1 MEDLNGKHLKLI
13 IYINKNAFFGS
24 MVNIRNFTPRLY
36 QETIMASCAKG
47 NCLVILPT
55 GLGKTKTAIMA
66 AVQRLNS
73 FPSSKILFLTVTK
86 PLAEQIYN
94 EIRECIDID
103 EDKIALFTGSV
114 APSKREGMWKNSI
127 VTVSTPQCI
136 ENDIINNR
144 IELDNVSLVVAD
156 EAHNAV
162 KDYSYT
168 WVAKQYHKKS
178 RFPRIIGLTASPGS
192 DLERIQE
199 VCKNLFIEEIEIR
212 TDEDP
217 DVKPYVYEININWIN
232 VELPKVFLEA
242 RKYLQDFL
250 NDRLEKLK
258 KWGVL
263 RRTNLRYVSKT
274 ELLELQ
280 AQLRGRASTGEKDF
294 VLWNAISVL
303 AEVMKVSHGLE
314 LLETQGII
322 PLHKY
327 MERLNNDAANTKVK
341 AVKNVVKDL
350 NFRSAFVKISK
361 LYEEKV
367 EHPKLI
373 ELQKIIEKEI
383 KENADNKIIVF
394 NQYRDIAVD
403 VVEKLNSVENA
414 NAKLFVGQM
423 KKNETGLSQKE
434 QRAILDEFREGKF
447 NVLVATSIAE
457 QGLDIPEVDTVV
469 FYEPIPSEIRQIQ
482 RRGRTGRHGE
492 GKVIVLMTKNTMD
505 EAYRWSAFHKEKRM
519 YRNLNNLKKKLTL
532 MINTKEEKLTNYVK
546 ENKIKIFA
554 DYREKGTGILKEL
567 MELDVELKLDSF
579 PNADY
584 ILSSRVGVEFKTV
597 HDFVES
603 IIDGR
608 LLQQVKNLKN
618 NFERPLLIIEGME
631 DIYSVRNVHA
641 NAIRGALSAVAVDF
655 GVPILHTKNTKDTAQ
670 MLKIIAKREQEETGV
685 EFNLHP
691 EKKNMSI
698 KEKQEHI
705 IRSLPGVGSVL
716 SKPLLKHFKS
726 VKNVV
731 NAEQKWLEEVKGIGK
746 KKAEKIRDILDREY
760 QTLD

>member
-1 MEDLNGKHLKLI
+1 
-13 IYINKNAFFGS
+13 
-24 MVNIRNFTPRLY
+24 MVAIKNFTPRLY

-73 FPSSKILFLTVTK
+73 YPSSKILFLTVTK
-86 PLAEQIYN
+86 PLAEQIHN
-94 EIRECIDID
+94 EIKECMDID

-114 APSKREGMWKNSI
+114 APSKREEMWKNSI

-144 IELDNVSLVVAD
+144 IELDNVSLIVAD

-168 WVAKQYHKKS
+168 WVTKQYHSKS

-199 VCKNLFIEEIEIR
+199 VCKNLYIEEIEIR
-212 TDEDP
+212 TDQDP
-217 DVKPYVYEININWIN
+217 DVKPYVHDIDISWLEVNLSTI
-232 VELPKVFLEA
+232 FLEA
-242 RKYLQDFL
+242 TKYLQNFL

-258 KWGVL
+258 QWGIL
-263 RRTNLRYVSKT
+263 QRKDLRYVSKT

-294 VLWNAISVL
+294 VIWNAISVL
-303 AEVMKVSHGLE
+303 AEIMKVSHGLE
-314 LLETQGII
+314 LLETQGVV
-322 PLHKY
+322 PTYKY
-327 MERLNNDAANTKVK
+327 MERLNSDASATKTK
-341 AVKNVVKDL
+341 AVKNIVKDL

-361 LYEEKV
+361 LYEDKV

-383 KENADNKIIVF
+383 KENPDKKIIAF
-394 NQYRDIAVD
+394 NQYRDNAVD
-403 VVEKLNSVENA
+403 IVEKLSKIENVS
-414 NAKLFVGQM
+414 AKLFVGQM

-457 QGLDIPEVDTVV
+457 QGLDIPEVDTVI

-482 RRGRTGRHGE
+482 RRGRTGRHGK
-492 GKVIVLMTKNTMD
+492 GKVIVLMTKGTMD
-505 EAYRWSAFHKEKRM
+505 EGYRWSAFHKEKRM
-519 YRNLNNLKKKLTL
+519 HRNLNDLKKKLTL
-532 MINTKEEKLTNYVK
+532 MLNTTEEKITNYIK

-554 DYREKGTGILKEL
+554 DYREKGTGIFKEL
-567 MELDVELKLDSF
+567 VELNVELKLDSF
-579 PNADY
+579 PNSDY
-584 ILSSRVGVEFKTV
+584 ILSSRVGIEFKTV

-608 LLQQVKNLKN
+608 LLQQVRNLKN

-670 MLKIIAKREQEETGV
+670 MLKIIAKREQEETGA
-685 EFNLHP
+685 EFSVHP
-691 EKKNMSI
+691 EKKNLSI
-698 KEKQEHI
+698 KEQQEYI
-705 IRSLPGVGSVL
+705 VSSLPGVGSVL
-716 SKPLLKHFKS
+716 SKPLLKRFKS
-726 VKNVV
+726 VKKVV
-731 NAEQKWLEEVKGIGK
+731 NAEQKELEEVEGIGNR
-746 KKAEKIRDILDREY
+746 KAEKIRDILDREY
-760 QTLD
+760 QILD

>member
-1 MEDLNGKHLKLI
+1 
-13 IYINKNAFFGS
+13 

-73 FPSSKILFLTVTK
+73 YPSSKILFLTVTK
-86 PLAEQIYN
+86 PLAEQIHN
-94 EIRECIDID
+94 EIKECVDID

-114 APSKREGMWKNSI
+114 APSKREEMWKNSI

-136 ENDIINNR
+136 ENDLINNR
-144 IELDNVSLVVAD
+144 VQLENVSLIVAD

-162 KDYSYT
+162 KNYAYT
-168 WVAKQYHKKS
+168 WVVKQYSRKS

-199 VCKNLFIEEIEIR
+199 VCNNLYIEEIEIR
-212 TDEDP
+212 TDQDP
-217 DVKPYVYEININWIN
+217 DVNPYVHDIDISWLEFN
-232 VELPKVFLEA
+232 LPPVFLEA
-242 RKYLQDFL
+242 TKYLQSFL
-250 NDRLEKLK
+250 DDRLEKLK
-258 KWGVL
+258 QWGIL
-263 RRTNLRYVSKT
+263 QRKDLRYVSKT

-280 AQLRGRASTGEKDF
+280 AQLRGRASTGEKNF
-294 VLWNAISVL
+294 VVWNAISVL

-314 LLETQGII
+314 LLETQGVI
-322 PLHKY
+322 PTYKY
-327 MERLNNDAANTKVK
+327 MERLNSDASTTKTK
-341 AVKNVVKDL
+341 AVKNIVKDL
-350 NFRSAFVKISK
+350 NFRSALVKIAK
-361 LYEEKV
+361 LHEEKA

-373 ELQKIIEKEI
+373 ELQKIVEKEI
-383 KENADNKIIVF
+383 KENSDKKIIVF
-394 NQYRDIAVD
+394 NQYRDNAVD
-403 VVEKLNSVENA
+403 IVEKLNPIGNI
-414 NAKLFVGQM
+414 NAKLFVGQL
-423 KKNETGLSQKE
+423 KKNQTGLSQKE
-434 QRAILDEFREGKF
+434 QRVILDEFREGKF

-482 RRGRTGRHGE
+482 RRGRTGRHGQ

-505 EAYRWSAFHKEKRM
+505 EGYRWSAFHKEKRM

-532 MINTKEEKLTNYVK
+532 MLNTKEEKITNYIK
-546 ENKIKIFA
+546 ENEIKIFA
-554 DYREKGTGILKEL
+554 DYREKGTGVLKEL

-584 ILSSRVGVEFKTV
+584 ILSSRVGVEFKSV

-641 NAIRGALSAVAVDF
+641 NAIRGALSAVTVDF
-655 GVPILHTKNTKDTAQ
+655 GVPILHTKNIKDTAQ

-685 EFNLHP
+685 EFNVHP
-691 EKKNMSI
+691 EKKNLSI
-698 KEKQEHI
+698 KEQQEYI
-705 IRSLPGVGSVL
+705 ISSLPGVGSVL

-726 VKNVV
+726 VKNAV
-731 NAEQKWLEEVKGIGK
+731 NAEQKELEEVEGIGK